1 MKLAYVLQ
9 YDTGGNKYEISGIYT
24 SLKSAMEAVPINNW
38 KKQDDLAIWEG
49 YHEEGGMWSIE
60 VHPLLD

>member
-1 MKLAYVLQ
+1 MILAYVLL
-9 YDTGGNKYEISGIYT
+9 YDTGLNNFEISGIY
-24 SLKSAMEAVPINNW
+24 SNLESAKKAVPIEW